1 MTAEARRAVH
11 VAFQRVLQ
19 QRARRFE
26 TELHLVQNKLGLA
39 LDQNFFDLAGV
50 RIDGGNPET

>member
-1 MTAEARRAVH
+1 
-11 VAFQRVLQ
+11 VLQ